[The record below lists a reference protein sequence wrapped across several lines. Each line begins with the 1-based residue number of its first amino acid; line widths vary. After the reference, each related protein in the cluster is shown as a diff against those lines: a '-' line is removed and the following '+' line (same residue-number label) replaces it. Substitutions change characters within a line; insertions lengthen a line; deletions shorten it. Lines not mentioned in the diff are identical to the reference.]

1 MNHVDLDDLAD
12 LVLDPAATPDAV
24 RAHVES
30 CPECTDRLAA
40 LLDVRRLAVGEP
52 LVAPPERVRDRVLE
66 QVRGTEGAPDA
77 PIALQV
83 ADLSRVQHRDE
94 LGDEPHDEPRDE
106 LRARRRVPAWA
117 AGLAAGIA
125 LVAGLGLGRLTA
137 ADDPAPTPEASE
149 AVVAAADLTAL
160 DSQAGRGVASA
171 VRKDD
176 TLTLRVQAR
185 ELGDDDGFH
194 EVWLINVD
202 GTRMVAL
209 GVLADGDAGEF
220 QVPRGLLDEGYRIVD
235 ISVEPED
242 GDPTHSGVSLARG
255 ELA

>member
-12 LVLDPAATPDAV
+12 LVLDPAETPDSV
-24 RAHVES
+24 RRHVES
-30 CPECTDRLAA
+30 CPECTDRLDA

-52 LVAPPERVRDRVLE
+52 LVAPPDRVRDRVLA
-66 QVRGTEGAPDA
+66 QVRGSEDVAEPRT
-77 PIALQV
+77 LQV
-83 ADLSRVQHRDE
+83 ADA
-94 LGDEPHDEPRDE
+94 PRDE
-106 LRARRRVPAWA
+106 LRPRRGVSAWA
-117 AGLAAGIA
+117 AGLAAGVA
-125 LVAGLGLGRLTA
+125 LVAGLGLGRLTVG
-137 ADDPAPTPEASE
+137 DDATPTPDAPE

-160 DSQAGRGVASA
+160 DSSAGRGVASA
-171 VRKDD
+171 VRHDD
-176 TLTLRVQAR
+176 TLTLRVEAR
-185 ELGDDDGFH
+185 GLGDEDGFH

-209 GVLADGDAGEF
+209 GVLADGDTGEF

-235 ISVEPED
+235 ISVEPDD

>member
-12 LVLDPAATPDAV
+12 LVLDPAATPDSV
-24 RAHVES
+24 RTHVES
-30 CPECTDRLAA
+30 CPECADRLEA

-52 LVAPPERVRDRVLE
+52 LVAPPERVRARVLA
-66 QVRGTEGAPDA
+66 QVRGTDGPTED
-77 PIALQV
+77 PIPLQV
-83 ADLSRVQHRDE
+83 ADA
-94 LGDEPHDEPRDE
+94 PHDE
-106 LRARRRVPAWA
+106 LRARRRIPVWA

-125 LVAGLGLGRLTA
+125 LVAGLGLGRLTTG
-137 ADDPAPTPEASE
+137 DDPSPTPEASG

-160 DSQAGRGVASA
+160 DSSAARGVASA
-171 VRKDD
+171 VRQDD

-185 ELGDDDGFH
+185 ELGDEDGFH

-202 GTRMVAL
+202 GSRMVAL
-209 GVLADGDAGEF
+209 GVLADGDTGEF